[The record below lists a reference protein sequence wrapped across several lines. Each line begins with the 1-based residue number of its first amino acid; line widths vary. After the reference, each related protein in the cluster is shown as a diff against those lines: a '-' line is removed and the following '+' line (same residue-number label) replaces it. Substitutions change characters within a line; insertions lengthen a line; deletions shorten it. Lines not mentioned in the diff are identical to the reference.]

1 MCFFNRDLALVGES
15 LSRKYWA
22 RSVLG
27 TVGGQAIDA
36 KFGMML

>member
-15 LSRKYWA
+15 LSRKYWV